1 MRRGAHWCAPGLIGS
16 RISVRDV
23 SSVVAVYTA
32 CRAYEPPT
40 TMQVTVRTIPDT
52 VWTSRVTI

>member
-1 MRRGAHWCAPGLIGS
+1 MLRGAPMCAPGLFS
-16 RISVRDV
+16 

-32 CRAYEPPT
+32 CRAYELPT
-40 TMQVTVRTIPDT
+40 TMQVTVRTMPDT